1 MQNTTLGDNDFY
13 QNLFRFMNQS
23 SVTQNPAFINPI
35 PLSLSPHEA
44 EKHARDDD
52 DEGMMDDE
60 ESDSKRRGAS
70 PPLCLCDQRV
80 LTP

>member
-13 QNLFRFMNQS
+13 QNLFQFMNQS

-44 EKHARDDD
+44 EKHARDD
-52 DEGMMDDE
+52 ESMMDDE
-60 ESDSKRRGAS
+60 EGDNKRRGAS
-70 PPLCLCDQRV
+70 SPLCLRGQGR

>member
-1 MQNTTLGDNDFY
+1 MQNSTLGDNDFY

-44 EKHARDDD
+44 EKHARDDESMMDD
-52 DEGMMDDE
+52 DEG
-60 ESDSKRRGAS
+60 DSKRRGAS
-70 PPLCLCDQRV
+70 PPLCLREHRV
-80 LTP
+80 LTL